1 MEGREDA
8 ECDCQVAFAEAQR
21 WVEAVTGKNFGTK
34 DFRAALE
41 NGVLLCDLI
50 NKIKPGIVKK
60 INRLSTPIAGLDN
73 INVFLKACENIGL
86 KEAQLFHPGDLQDLS
101 NRVTVKPE
109 ETNRRVKNV
118 LITLYWLG
126 RKAQSNPHYNG
137 PYLSLKAFEKLLGQA
152 LTKALEESS
161 HLNRSGRDSGYG
173 DIWYVDRGEPFSS
186 SASHKRDDSFDS
198 LDSLGSR
205 SSTSFSSDITLK
217 GGSEGCDSDT
227 DSELPFKMHDSHKDD
242 RSYRRIPVIEPKPTT
257 DFNRFLPNK
266 NKQTAYVPAPL
277 RKKRTEK
284 NEDNRRSWASPVF
297 TESDGTFSS
306 GRETNP
312 IASCQNSRAECG
324 LTNPAS
330 LQMVYEHDSGSDSE
344 DERRL
349 PDVVL
354 DDLAKRRF
362 LVKKSPVSSAA
373 PGHRFVLRN
382 DSPKSCSQ
390 ESYPAG
396 PLAAVLE
403 PLSNQRRQR
412 QLDTKEENKP
422 RVNNPSELSGYFD
435 EDEEEVGIPNIEKDD
450 FYFRKLS
457 SSASHTVVAFDKFLP
472 KFWTPEEELLWKKIK
487 KSSFKPWYKEIQG
500 FSRKK
505 SDSEDEEFAY
515 KQSCTIVANQPRP
528 IFDWNNSCRRDQS
541 YKPTAEYVRSSLS
554 QIAEGKIME
563 SSDQP
568 SQFSLLQA
576 LQKYSDYMSSETETK
591 IDPTSGPRLI
601 KCRKNVSFIPG
612 CKQGDEENGY
622 LYPDLEND
630 DLFVRKT
637 GAFHVNQVVLQ
648 DPRFLKKFSD
658 QEPPLEGEIILQPRE
673 GQPVIPDLEK
683 DDMIFRKVLF
693 QKKEVP
699 LSGAPD
705 KYHPALFP
713 DPWSLPEEIRSKFLC
728 LLEKNTTLEERK
740 SNGRVLSPSSHH
752 KKDDMLTRKIESWKV
767 GGNIQPVNFIP
778 GPCSE
783 EDWKKWEAIREASK
797 VRHKKRQ
804 MVERL
809 FQKLSDEQGS
819 KSLNDVSAE
828 ELQSLRKIRYEELQK
843 IKEQLQEQDLKWQE
857 DLAKWKN
864 RRKSYTSELQKK
876 KEEREEI
883 ERRASEVSGRS
894 TKSLK
899 EMQQEREGRDEDSC
913 GQRKQEHSW
922 RYSLND
928 DVFSEE
934 KAPSTWSA
942 AKDYLLEEDTSY
954 STKDSKSE
962 HASQLPKENLLESSA
977 AQEAPALP
985 KSLAEEQSS
994 ALLSTRY
1001 SVNAQTGSAQVS
1013 ASLPRTYQKTDTS
1026 RLTSVVT
1033 PRPFG
1038 VHSRGISSLPRSFT
1052 MDDTLKYNG
1061 EVEKAKRTQT
1071 LFTSVSFSQPDSAY
1085 PLSTSAFRSRGEEEE
1100 EEKEGVQS
1108 TPAPILALP
1117 VKSQDQDAGSSI
1129 LKPEYGIPSDSLSL
1143 ASSAEIT
1150 SPTEPEDSKSMEQYS
1165 EMRISINQRP
1175 GHSRSFGFTT
1185 NWSSSGAF
1193 VQTVEEGSPAALCQ
1207 LHVDDEIIAV
1217 NGTKVSHMDYSQ
1229 WEEAISRGLETGNLV
1244 MDVRRYGK
1252 NDWGKDQPSLPHVRH
1267 KILNLT
1273 SMATNIIGTSENK
1286 WIDATSGEHVSNVST
1301 ISTKRDFSS
1310 SLRSS
1315 DTETKLINGTQ
1326 GDFGSNE
1333 QRASEPISLKNLKRR
1348 SQFFEQGG
1356 PEPAMPDL
1364 PVPSISA
1371 PSRRVWDQEE
1381 ERKRQEKW
1389 QKEQD
1394 RLLQEKYQ
1402 REQEKLREEWLRA
1415 KQEAE
1420 KESSKYL
1427 DEEQTVLTLNTT
1439 SVTSRAPSV
1448 SSWRASPEANIPE
1461 EPEGDGGREL
1471 AVSLLREEEGRRRL
1485 QEERRIQEEA
1495 TLRFEQERE
1504 LQELELERQRKERE
1518 QQYAEEQRRRA
1529 EMEEQKRQAER
1540 QREVSVEMPQYQRH
1554 YERYEVSKTIEDR
1567 AGHPLIDRHYER
1579 YEVSK
1584 TIEEQPDQ
1592 SFADRNKSKSTS
1604 ELNEFNTIR
1613 NGTQSRFSE
1622 RSWNMG
1628 ESQKKSQKEQNLS
1641 AAELERQ
1648 QILQEMRKKTSL
1660 HTDSSWIRQRS
1671 SSVHKEPISL
1681 YSNSMRRGESLDNL
1695 DSSRTSSWRHHS
1707 WLNQSAS
1714 SSSLSSSQDFSRP
1727 VSTSNRA
1734 YMCTP
1739 SSSKA
1744 PPVATSARA
1753 PSVSQTA
1760 PRAQSPLSA
1769 SQPGSQTRSRS
1780 VSGKKICSYCNNV
1793 LGKGAAMIIESLGL
1807 CYHLHCFKCV
1817 ACGCDLGGSRSG
1829 AEVRIRNNKLFCN
1842 DCYIRFKT
1850 GQPTSM

>member
-1 MEGREDA
+1 MDGREDA
-8 ECDCQVAFAEAQR
+8 ECDFQAAFAEARR
-21 WVEAVTGKNFGTK
+21 WVEAVTRQSFETE

-60 INRLSTPIAGLDN
+60 INRLPTPIAGLDN

-126 RKAQSNPHYNG
+126 RKAQSDPDYNG
-137 PYLSLKAFEKLLGQA
+137 PYLNLKAFEKLLGQA
-152 LTKALEESS
+152 LSKALEESS
-161 HLNRSGRDSGYG
+161 QPSRSGRDSGYG
-173 DIWYVDRGEPFSS
+173 DIWYVDRAEPFSS
-186 SASHKRDDSFDS
+186 SVTHKRDDSFDS

-205 SSTSFSSDITLK
+205 SCTSFSSDITLK

-227 DSELPFKMHDSHKDD
+227 DSELPAKMHDSHKDD
-242 RSYRRIPVIEPKPTT
+242 RSYRRISMIEPKPTT

-277 RKKRTEK
+277 RKRRTEK
-284 NEDNRRSWASPVF
+284 NEDNRRSWASPVSA
-297 TESDGTFSS
+297 ESDGAFSSPVSVNLS

-312 IASCQNSRAECG
+312 VASCQNSRAECG

-330 LQMVYEHDSGSDSE
+330 LEIIYEYDSSSDSE

-349 PDVVL
+349 PDIVL
-354 DDLAKRRF
+354 DDLANRRF
-362 LVKKSPVSSAA
+362 LVKKSPVSSGA
-373 PGHRFVLRN
+373 PGHHFMLRN
-382 DSPKSCSQ
+382 DSSKSCSR

-396 PLAAVLE
+396 PLAAMLE

-422 RVNNPSELSGYFD
+422 RVNNPSQLSGYCD
-435 EDEEEVGIPNIEKDD
+435 EDEEEAGIPNIEKDD
-450 FYFRKLS
+450 LYFRKLS
-457 SSASHTVVAFDKFLP
+457 SSAPNTVVAFDKFLP
-472 KFWTPEEELLWKKIK
+472 KFWTPEEEFLWKKIK

-500 FSRKK
+500 FSRKR
-505 SDSEDEEFAY
+505 SDSDDEEFAY

-528 IFDWNNSCRRDQS
+528 SFDWNSSCRRDQN
-541 YKPTAEYVRSSLS
+541 YKPTAEYVGSSLS
-554 QIAEGKIME
+554 QIAEGKILE

-576 LQKYSDYMSSETETK
+576 LQKYTDYVSSEMETR
-591 IDPTSGPRLI
+591 IDPASGPRLI

-612 CKQGDEENGY
+612 GKQEDEENGY

-648 DPRFLKKFSD
+648 DPRYLKKFSQ

-673 GQPVIPDLEK
+673 GQTVIPDLEK
-683 DDMIFRKVLF
+683 DDMIFRKVLS

-728 LLEKNTTLEERK
+728 LLEKNAIPEERK
-740 SNGRVLSPSSHH
+740 SNGRVLSPSLHH

-767 GGNIQPVNFIP
+767 GSNVQPVNFIP

-828 ELQSLRKIRYEELQK
+828 ELQTLRKIRYEELQK

-857 DLAKWKN
+857 DLAKWKS

-899 EMQQEREGRDEDSC
+899 EMQQEREERDQDSYE
-913 GQRKQEHSW
+913 QQKQHNW
-922 RYSLND
+922 AYSLND

-934 KAPSTWSA
+934 KAPSTAAKDWSA
-942 AKDYLLEEDTSY
+942 AKDYRLEEDRSY
-954 STKDSKSE
+954 STKDSKSMY
-962 HASQLPKENLLESSA
+962 ASQPPRENLPESSA
-977 AQEAPALP
+977 AQEAPAPPEGL
-985 KSLAEEQSS
+985 EREQSP

-1052 MDDTLKYNG
+1052 MDDAQKYNG

-1071 LFTSVSFSQPDSAY
+1071 LFTSISFSQPDSAH
-1085 PLSTSAFRSRGEEEE
+1085 PLSTGAFRSRE
-1100 EEKEGVQS
+1100 
-1108 TPAPILALP
+1108 TA
-1117 VKSQDQDAGSSI
+1117 
-1129 LKPEYGIPSDSLSL
+1129 SL
-1143 ASSAEIT
+1143 
-1150 SPTEPEDSKSMEQYS
+1150 TEPKDSKSMEQYS

-1185 NWSSSGAF
+1185 NWSSSGAI

-1229 WEEAISRGLETGNLV
+1229 WEEAISRALEIGNLV

-1252 NDWGKDQPSLPHVRH
+1252 NDWGKDLPSLPHVRH

-1286 WIDATSGEHVSNVST
+1286 WIDATSGEKISNAST
-1301 ISTKRDFSS
+1301 TSTKRDFSS
-1310 SLRSS
+1310 SLQSS
-1315 DTETKLINGTQ
+1315 DTETKLINGVQ
-1326 GDFGSNE
+1326 GDAGSNE
-1333 QRASEPISLKNLKRR
+1333 QRGSSGYSYSSWVYLC
-1348 SQFFEQGG
+1348 GG

-1415 KQEAE
+1415 QQEAE
-1420 KESSKYL
+1420 KESSKYF

-1439 SVTSRAPSV
+1439 SITSQAPPV
-1448 SSWRASPEANIPE
+1448 SSWRASPEANAPE
-1461 EPEGDGGREL
+1461 EPEQDGENEL
-1471 AVSLLREEEGRRRL
+1471 AVSLLHEEEGRRRL
-1485 QEERRIQEEA
+1485 QEEQRIQEEA
-1495 TLRFEQERE
+1495 ARHFEQEQE

-1518 QQYAEEQRRRA
+1518 QQHAEEQR
-1529 EMEEQKRQAER
+1529 QQAEK
-1540 QREVSVEMPQYQRH
+1540 QREVSVEVPQYQRH

-1567 AGHPLIDRHYER
+1567 AGHPVIDRHYER

-1584 TIEEQPDQ
+1584 TIEEQPGQ
-1592 SFADRNKSKSTS
+1592 AFADRNKSKSTT

-1613 NGTQSRFSE
+1613 NGTQSKYSE

-1671 SSVHKEPISL
+1671 ASIHKEPVSL
-1681 YSNSMRRGESLDNL
+1681 YSSSMRRGESLDNL
-1695 DSSRTSSWRHHS
+1695 DSSGMRSWRHHS
-1707 WLNQSAS
+1707 WLHQSAS
-1714 SSSLSSSQDFSRP
+1714 SSSLSSSQDISRP

-1744 PPVATSARA
+1744 PPVATSVRA
-1753 PSVSQTA
+1753 PSTSQTA

-1769 SQPGSQTRSRS
+1769 SQSGSQTRSSVLPVDATLVDPALELKSGSETTNSSATTAISDLKVQVQEELIYLQILIKRCSIIFFLLMVCRILIYWSMMLRLCVVVFRS
-1780 VSGKKICSYCNNV
+1780 FFLLS
-1793 LGKGAAMIIESLGL
+1793 
-1807 CYHLHCFKCV
+1807 
-1817 ACGCDLGGSRSG
+1817 
-1829 AEVRIRNNKLFCN
+1829 
-1842 DCYIRFKT
+1842 
-1850 GQPTSM
+1850 

>member
-1 MEGREDA
+1 MTAAAPRAPTPPQDRLLGAAAPPIAHSLPAMEAREDA
-8 ECDCQVAFAEAQR
+8 ECDCQAAFAEAQR
-21 WVEAVTGKNFGTK
+21 WVETVTGKSFGTK

-50 NKIKPGIVKK
+50 NKIKPGIIKK

-137 PYLSLKAFEKLLGQA
+137 PYLNLKAFEKLLGQA

-186 SASHKRDDSFDS
+186 STSHKRDDSFDS

-242 RSYRRIPVIEPKPTT
+242 RSYRRISVIEPKPTA

-266 NKQTAYVPAPL
+266 NKQATYVPAPL

-284 NEDNRRSWASPVF
+284 NEDNRRSWASPAF
-297 TESDGTFSS
+297 AESDGTFS
-306 GRETNP
+306 
-312 IASCQNSRAECG
+312 
-324 LTNPAS
+324 
-330 LQMVYEHDSGSDSE
+330 
-344 DERRL
+344 
-349 PDVVL
+349 
-354 DDLAKRRF
+354 
-362 LVKKSPVSSAA
+362 
-373 PGHRFVLRN
+373 
-382 DSPKSCSQ
+382 
-390 ESYPAG
+390 
-396 PLAAVLE
+396 
-403 PLSNQRRQR
+403 
-412 QLDTKEENKP
+412 
-422 RVNNPSELSGYFD
+422 
-435 EDEEEVGIPNIEKDD
+435 
-450 FYFRKLS
+450 
-457 SSASHTVVAFDKFLP
+457 
-472 KFWTPEEELLWKKIK
+472 
-487 KSSFKPWYKEIQG
+487 
-500 FSRKK
+500 
-505 SDSEDEEFAY
+505 
-515 KQSCTIVANQPRP
+515 
-528 IFDWNNSCRRDQS
+528 
-541 YKPTAEYVRSSLS
+541 
-554 QIAEGKIME
+554 
-563 SSDQP
+563 

-576 LQKYSDYMSSETETK
+576 LQKYSDYLSSETKTK

-601 KCRKNVSFIPG
+601 KCKKNISFVPG
-612 CKQGDEENGY
+612 CQQGDTENGY

-648 DPRFLKKFSD
+648 DPRYLRKFSD
-658 QEPPLEGEIILQPRE
+658 REPLLEGEIILQPRE

-683 DDMIFRKVLF
+683 DDMIFRKIVS

-713 DPWSLPEEIRSKFLC
+713 DPWSLPEEVRSKFLC
-728 LLEKNTTLEERK
+728 LLEKNAPPEERK
-740 SNGRVLSPSSHH
+740 NNGRVLSPSSRH
-752 KKDDMLTRKIESWKV
+752 KKDDMLTRKIDSWKV
-767 GGNIQPVNFIP
+767 GSNVQPVNFIP

-804 MVERL
+804 LVERL
-809 FQKLSDEQGS
+809 LQKLSDEQGS
-819 KSLNDVSAE
+819 KSLNDVSVE
-828 ELQSLRKIRYEELQK
+828 EMQSLRKIRYEELQK
-843 IKEQLQEQDLKWQE
+843 IKEQLHEQDMKWQE

-864 RRKSYTSELQKK
+864 RRKSFTSELQKK

-883 ERRASEVSGRS
+883 ERRASEVSGRR

-899 EMQQEREGRDEDSC
+899 EMHQEREDKDEDFY
-913 GQRKQEHSW
+913 GQRKYEHRW
-922 RYSLND
+922 TYSLND

-934 KAPSTWSA
+934 KAPSTRSA
-942 AKDYLLEEDTSY
+942 ARDYLLEEDSSY
-954 STKDSKSE
+954 KTKDGES
-962 HASQLPKENLLESSA
+962 AYAAQPRKENLTESSA
-977 AQEAPALP
+977 AREAPAPP
-985 KSLAEEQSS
+985 KALAEEQSS

-1013 ASLPRTYQKTDTS
+1013 ASLPRSYQKADTS

-1038 VHSRGISSLPRSFT
+1038 VQSRGISSLPRSFT
-1052 MDDTLKYNG
+1052 MDDTQKYNG

-1071 LFTSVSFSQPDSAY
+1071 LFTNSSFSQPDSAQ

-1100 EEKEGVQS
+1100 EEKESVQS
-1108 TPAPILALP
+1108 IPPPSLALP

-1129 LKPEYGIPSDSLSL
+1129 LKPEYCSPSDSLSL
-1143 ASSAEIT
+1143 ASSAENVT
-1150 SPTEPEDSKSMEQYS
+1150 RPEPEDSKSLEQYS
-1165 EMRISINQRP
+1165 ELRISINQRP

-1207 LHVDDEIIAV
+1207 LHVDDEIIAI
-1217 NGTKVSHMDYSQ
+1217 NGTKVSRMDYSQ
-1229 WEEAISRGLETGNLV
+1229 WEEAISRALETGNLV

-1252 NDWGKDQPSLPHVRH
+1252 NDWGKDLPSLPHVRH

-1286 WIDATSGEHVSNVST
+1286 WIDATSGEYISNVST
-1301 ISTKRDFSS
+1301 TSTKRDFSS
-1310 SLRSS
+1310 NLQSS
-1315 DTETKLINGTQ
+1315 DTETKLINGMQ
-1326 GDFGSNE
+1326 GNLGSSE

-1348 SQFFEQGG
+1348 SQFFEQGSSGYSYSSWVYLCGG

-1394 RLLQEKYQ
+1394 RLLQEKYK

-1420 KESSKYL
+1420 KESSKYF

-1439 SVTSRAPSV
+1439 SVTARAPSV
-1448 SSWRASPEANIPE
+1448 SSWRASPEARTPE
-1461 EPEGDGGREL
+1461 EPEGDGGSNL
-1471 AVSLLREEEGRRRL
+1471 ADRLLGEEEERRRL

-1495 TLRFEQERE
+1495 ALRFEQERE

-1518 QQYAEEQRRRA
+1518 QQRTEEQRRRA
-1529 EMEEQKRQAER
+1529 EMEEQRRRAEMEEQRRQAEMEEQRRRVEMEEQRRQAER

-1567 AGHPLIDRHYER
+1567 AGQPLIDRHYER

-1584 TIEEQPDQ
+1584 TIEEPGQ
-1592 SFADRNKSKSTS
+1592 SFTDRNKSKSTS

-1613 NGTQSRFSE
+1613 NGTQSKYSE
-1622 RSWNMG
+1622 RPWNTSD
-1628 ESQKKSQKEQNLS
+1628 SQKKPQKEQNLS

-1671 SSVHKEPISL
+1671 SSIHKEPVSL

-1707 WLNQSAS
+1707 RLSQSTS
-1714 SSSLSSSQDFSRP
+1714 SSSLSSSQDSSRP

-1744 PPVATSARA
+1744 SPVATSPRA
-1753 PSVSQTA
+1753 PSVPQAA

-1817 ACGCDLGGSRSG
+1817 ACECDLGGSRSG

>member
-1 MEGREDA
+1 MDGREDA
-8 ECDCQVAFAEAQR
+8 EYDFQAAFAEARR
-21 WVEAVTGKNFGTK
+21 WLEVVTRQSFETE

-60 INRLSTPIAGLDN
+60 INRLPTPIAGLDN

-126 RKAQSNPHYNG
+126 RKAQSDPDYNG
-137 PYLSLKAFEKLLGQA
+137 PYLNLKAFEKLLGQA
-152 LTKALEESS
+152 LSKALEESS
-161 HLNRSGRDSGYG
+161 QPSRSGRDSGYG

-186 SASHKRDDSFDS
+186 SVTHKRDDSFDS
-198 LDSLGSR
+198 LDSFGSR
-205 SSTSFSSDITLK
+205 SCTSFSSDITLK

-227 DSELPFKMHDSHKDD
+227 DSELPSKMHDSHKDD
-242 RSYRRIPVIEPKPTT
+242 RSYRRISVIEPKPTT

-277 RKKRTEK
+277 RKRRTEK

-297 TESDGTFSS
+297 TESDGAFS
-306 GRETNP
+306 
-312 IASCQNSRAECG
+312 
-324 LTNPAS
+324 
-330 LQMVYEHDSGSDSE
+330 
-344 DERRL
+344 
-349 PDVVL
+349 
-354 DDLAKRRF
+354 
-362 LVKKSPVSSAA
+362 
-373 PGHRFVLRN
+373 
-382 DSPKSCSQ
+382 
-390 ESYPAG
+390 
-396 PLAAVLE
+396 
-403 PLSNQRRQR
+403 SNQRRQR

-422 RVNNPSELSGYFD
+422 RVNNPSQLSGYCD

-450 FYFRKLS
+450 LYFRKLS
-457 SSASHTVVAFDKFLP
+457 SSAPNTVVAFDKFLP

-500 FSRKK
+500 FS
-505 SDSEDEEFAY
+505 
-515 KQSCTIVANQPRP
+515 
-528 IFDWNNSCRRDQS
+528 
-541 YKPTAEYVRSSLS
+541 
-554 QIAEGKIME
+554 
-563 SSDQP
+563 
-568 SQFSLLQA
+568 QFSLLQA
-576 LQKYSDYMSSETETK
+576 LQKYTDYVSSEMETR
-591 IDPTSGPRLI
+591 IDPASGPRLI

-612 CKQGDEENGY
+612 GKQGDEENGY

-648 DPRFLKKFSD
+648 DPQYLKKFSE

-673 GQPVIPDLEK
+673 GQTVIPDLEK
-683 DDMIFRKVLF
+683 DDMIFRKVLS

-728 LLEKNTTLEERK
+728 LLEKNAIPEERK
-740 SNGRVLSPSSHH
+740 SNGRVLSPSLHH

-767 GGNIQPVNFIP
+767 GSNIQPVNFIP

-828 ELQSLRKIRYEELQK
+828 ELQTLRKIRYEELQK

-857 DLAKWKN
+857 DLAKWKS

-899 EMQQEREGRDEDSC
+899 EMQQERGERDQDSYE
-913 GQRKQEHSW
+913 QQKQEHSW
-922 RYSLND
+922 AYSLND

-934 KAPSTWSA
+934 KAPSTAAKDWSA
-942 AKDYLLEEDTSY
+942 AKDYHLEEDTSY
-954 STKDSKSE
+954 STKDSKSMYTT
-962 HASQLPKENLLESSA
+962 QPPKDNLPESSA
-977 AQEAPALP
+977 AQEAPAPPEGL
-985 KSLAEEQSS
+985 EREQSP

-1052 MDDTLKYNG
+1052 MDDAQKYNG

-1071 LFTSVSFSQPDSAY
+1071 LFTSISFSQPDSAH
-1085 PLSTSAFRSRGEEEE
+1085 PLSTGAVRSRGEEEE
-1100 EEKEGVQS
+1100 EEKGVQS
-1108 TPAPILALP
+1108 TPPPSLALP
-1117 VKSQDQDAGSSI
+1117 LKSQDQEAGSSI
-1129 LKPEYGIPSDSLSL
+1129 PRPVYGIPPDSLSL
-1143 ASSAEIT
+1143 ASSAEIANL
-1150 SPTEPEDSKSMEQYS
+1150 TEPEDSKSMVSYS

-1185 NWSSSGAF
+1185 NWSSSGVI

-1229 WEEAISRGLETGNLV
+1229 WEEAISRALETGNLV

-1252 NDWGKDQPSLPHVRH
+1252 N
-1267 KILNLT
+1267 
-1273 SMATNIIGTSENK
+1273 GTSENK
-1286 WIDATSGEHVSNVST
+1286 WIDATSGEKVSNAST

-1310 SLRSS
+1310 SLQSS
-1315 DTETKLINGTQ
+1315 DTETKLINGMQ
-1326 GDFGSNE
+1326 GDPGSNE

-1420 KESSKYL
+1420 KESSKYF

-1439 SVTSRAPSV
+1439 SVTSQAPPV
-1448 SSWRASPEANIPE
+1448 SSWRASPEANAPE
-1461 EPEGDGGREL
+1461 EPERDGENEMAG
-1471 AVSLLREEEGRRRL
+1471 SLLHEEGGRRRL
-1485 QEERRIQEEA
+1485 QEEWRIQEEA
-1495 TLRFEQERE
+1495 TRHFEQERE

-1518 QQYAEEQRRRA
+1518 QQHAEEQ
-1529 EMEEQKRQAER
+1529 QRQAEVEEQR
-1540 QREVSVEMPQYQRH
+1540 QQAEKQREVSVEVPQYQRH
-1554 YERYEVSKTIEDR
+1554 YERYEISKTIEDR
-1567 AGHPLIDRHYER
+1567 AGHPVIDRHYER

-1584 TIEEQPDQ
+1584 TIEEQPGQ
-1592 SFADRNKSKSTS
+1592 AFADRNKSKSTT

-1613 NGTQSRFSE
+1613 NGNKYSE

-1671 SSVHKEPISL
+1671 ASIHKEPVSL
-1681 YSNSMRRGESLDNL
+1681 YSSSMRRGESLDNL
-1695 DSSRTSSWRHHS
+1695 DSSGMRSWRHHS

-1744 PPVATSARA
+1744 PPVATSVRA
-1753 PSVSQTA
+1753 PSTSQTA

-1769 SQPGSQTRSRS
+1769 SQSGSQTRSRS
-1780 VSGKKICSYCNNV
+1780 VSGKKICSYCNNI

>member
-1 MEGREDA
+1 T
-8 ECDCQVAFAEAQR
+8 
-21 WVEAVTGKNFGTK
+21 VTGKSFGTK

-137 PYLSLKAFEKLLGQA
+137 PYLNLKAFEKLLGQA

-242 RSYRRIPVIEPKPTT
+242 RSYRRISVIEPKPTA

-284 NEDNRRSWASPVF
+284 NEDNRRSWASPAF
-297 TESDGTFSS
+297 TESDGTFS
-306 GRETNP
+306 
-312 IASCQNSRAECG
+312 
-324 LTNPAS
+324 
-330 LQMVYEHDSGSDSE
+330 
-344 DERRL
+344 
-349 PDVVL
+349 
-354 DDLAKRRF
+354 
-362 LVKKSPVSSAA
+362 
-373 PGHRFVLRN
+373 
-382 DSPKSCSQ
+382 
-390 ESYPAG
+390 
-396 PLAAVLE
+396 
-403 PLSNQRRQR
+403 SNQRRQR

-422 RVNNPSELSGYFD
+422 RVNIPSELSGYFD
-435 EDEEEVGIPNIEKDD
+435 EDEEEEIGIPNIEKDD
-450 FYFRKLS
+450 LYFRKLS
-457 SSASHTVVAFDKFLP
+457 SSAANTVVAFDKFLP
-472 KFWTPEEELLWKKIK
+472 KFWTPEEELLWKKIR

-500 FSRKK
+500 FS
-505 SDSEDEEFAY
+505 
-515 KQSCTIVANQPRP
+515 
-528 IFDWNNSCRRDQS
+528 
-541 YKPTAEYVRSSLS
+541 
-554 QIAEGKIME
+554 
-563 SSDQP
+563 
-568 SQFSLLQA
+568 QFSLLQA
-576 LQKYSDYMSSETETK
+576 LQKYSDYLSSETKTK

-601 KCRKNVSFIPG
+601 KCRKNISFVPG
-612 CKQGDEENGY
+612 SKQEDAENGY

-648 DPRFLKKFSD
+648 DPRYFKKFSE

-683 DDMIFRKVLF
+683 DDMIFRKILS

-728 LLEKNTTLEERK
+728 LLEKNVTPEERK
-740 SNGRVLSPSSHH
+740 SNGRVLSPSSRH

-767 GGNIQPVNFIP
+767 GSNVQPVNFIP

-804 MVERL
+804 MVERSAEYS
-809 FQKLSDEQGS
+809 FFLSRS

-828 ELQSLRKIRYEELQK
+828 ELQSLRKIRYEELQR

-864 RRKSYTSELQKK
+864 RRKSFTSELQKK

-883 ERRASEVSGRS
+883 ERRASEVSERS

-899 EMQQEREGRDEDSC
+899 EMQQESQNFNVYLRTVNFFLLCPLSSIVPVGIYRTRFSPKSNKCKQSC
-913 GQRKQEHSW
+913 TVPFLLVTVFWKHERRW
-922 RYSLND
+922 TYSVND

-934 KAPSTWSA
+934 KAPSTQSA
-942 AKDYLLEEDTSY
+942 GKDYLLEEDTSY
-954 STKDSKSE
+954 NTEDSKSVY
-962 HASQLPKENLLESSA
+962 ATQPRKENPPESSA
-977 AQEAPALP
+977 TFEAPAPP
-985 KSLAEEQSS
+985 KSLAEEQSP
-994 ALLSTRY
+994 ALLSARY
-1001 SVNAQTGSAQVS
+1001 PVNAQTGSAQVS
-1013 ASLPRTYQKTDTS
+1013 ASLPRSYQKTDTS

-1052 MDDTLKYNG
+1052 MDDTQKYNG

-1071 LFTSVSFSQPDSAY
+1071 LFTSSSFSQPDSAH
-1085 PLSTSAFRSRGEEEE
+1085 PLSASAFRSRGEEEE
-1100 EEKEGVQS
+1100 EKGIQS
-1108 TPAPILALP
+1108 TPPPSLALP

-1129 LKPEYGIPSDSLSL
+1129 LKPEYCSPPDSLSL
-1143 ASSAEIT
+1143 ASSAENV
-1150 SPTEPEDSKSMEQYS
+1150 SLPEPEDSKSLEQYS

-1207 LHVDDEIIAV
+1207 LHVDDEIIAI
-1217 NGTKVSHMDYSQ
+1217 NGTKVSRMDYSQ
-1229 WEEAISRGLETGNLV
+1229 WDEAIDRALETGNLV

-1252 NDWGKDQPSLPHVRH
+1252 NG
-1267 KILNLT
+1267 
-1273 SMATNIIGTSENK
+1273 ASENK
-1286 WIDATSGEHVSNVST
+1286 WIDATSGERVSNVST
-1301 ISTKRDFSS
+1301 VSTKRDFSS
-1310 SLRSS
+1310 SLQSS
-1315 DTETKLINGTQ
+1315 DTETKLINGMQ
-1326 GDFGSNE
+1326 GDLGSNE

-1394 RLLQEKYQ
+1394 RLLQEKYK

-1420 KESSKYL
+1420 KESSKYF
-1427 DEEQTVLTLNTT
+1427 DEEQTVLTLNVT
-1439 SVTSRAPSV
+1439 SVPPRAPSV
-1448 SSWRASPEANIPE
+1448 SSWRASPEAITPE
-1461 EPEGDGGREL
+1461 EPDGDGGSEL
-1471 AVSLLREEEGRRRL
+1471 ATRLLDEEEERRRL

-1495 TLRFEQERE
+1495 ALRFEQERE
-1504 LQELELERQRKERE
+1504 LQEWELERQRKERE
-1518 QQYAEEQRRRA
+1518 QQYAEEQRQRA
-1529 EMEEQKRQAER
+1529 EMEEQRRQAEK
-1540 QREVSVEMPQYQRH
+1540 QRDVSVETPQYQRH

-1567 AGHPLIDRHYER
+1567 AGHPLIDR
-1579 YEVSK
+1579 
-1584 TIEEQPDQ
+1584 
-1592 SFADRNKSKSTS
+1592 NKSKSTS
-1604 ELNEFNTIR
+1604 ELNEFNTVR
-1613 NGTQSRFSE
+1613 NGTQSKHSE
-1622 RSWNMG
+1622 RSWNAG
-1628 ESQKKSQKEQNLS
+1628 DSQKKSQKEHNLS

-1671 SSVHKEPISL
+1671 SSIHKEPVSL

-1695 DSSRTSSWRHHS
+1695 DSTRTSSWRHHS

-1714 SSSLSSSQDFSRP
+1714 SSSLSSSQDVSRP

-1744 PPVATSARA
+1744 PPAPTSARA
-1753 PSVSQTA
+1753 PSVSQAA

-1842 DCYIRFKT
+1842 DCYIRFK
-1850 GQPTSM
+1850 S

>member
-1 MEGREDA
+1 MEGREDV
-8 ECDCQVAFAEAQR
+8 ECDCRAAFAEARR
-21 WVEAVTGKNFGTK
+21 WVETVTGKSFGTK

-137 PYLSLKAFEKLLGQA
+137 PYLNLKAFEKLLGQA

-173 DIWYVDRGEPFSS
+173 DIWYVDRGEPFPS

-242 RSYRRIPVIEPKPTT
+242 RSYRRISVIEPKPTT

-297 TESDGTFSS
+297 TDSDGTFS
-306 GRETNP
+306 R
-312 IASCQNSRAECG
+312 
-324 LTNPAS
+324 
-330 LQMVYEHDSGSDSE
+330 
-344 DERRL
+344 
-349 PDVVL
+349 
-354 DDLAKRRF
+354 
-362 LVKKSPVSSAA
+362 
-373 PGHRFVLRN
+373 
-382 DSPKSCSQ
+382 
-390 ESYPAG
+390 
-396 PLAAVLE
+396 
-403 PLSNQRRQR
+403 
-412 QLDTKEENKP
+412 
-422 RVNNPSELSGYFD
+422 
-435 EDEEEVGIPNIEKDD
+435 
-450 FYFRKLS
+450 
-457 SSASHTVVAFDKFLP
+457 
-472 KFWTPEEELLWKKIK
+472 
-487 KSSFKPWYKEIQG
+487 
-500 FSRKK
+500 
-505 SDSEDEEFAY
+505 
-515 KQSCTIVANQPRP
+515 
-528 IFDWNNSCRRDQS
+528 
-541 YKPTAEYVRSSLS
+541 
-554 QIAEGKIME
+554 
-563 SSDQP
+563 
-568 SQFSLLQA
+568 
-576 LQKYSDYMSSETETK
+576 
-591 IDPTSGPRLI
+591 
-601 KCRKNVSFIPG
+601 
-612 CKQGDEENGY
+612 
-622 LYPDLEND
+622 
-630 DLFVRKT
+630 
-637 GAFHVNQVVLQ
+637 
-648 DPRFLKKFSD
+648 
-658 QEPPLEGEIILQPRE
+658 
-673 GQPVIPDLEK
+673 
-683 DDMIFRKVLF
+683 
-693 QKKEVP
+693 
-699 LSGAPD
+699 
-705 KYHPALFP
+705 
-713 DPWSLPEEIRSKFLC
+713 
-728 LLEKNTTLEERK
+728 
-740 SNGRVLSPSSHH
+740 
-752 KKDDMLTRKIESWKV
+752 
-767 GGNIQPVNFIP
+767 
-778 GPCSE
+778 
-783 EDWKKWEAIREASK
+783 
-797 VRHKKRQ
+797 
-804 MVERL
+804 
-809 FQKLSDEQGS
+809 S

-864 RRKSYTSELQKK
+864 RRKSFTSELQKK

-883 ERRASEVSGRS
+883 ERRASEVSERS

-899 EMQQEREGRDEDSC
+899 EMQQEREDRDQDSYR
-913 GQRKQEHSW
+913 QRKYEHRW
-922 RYSLND
+922 TYSLND
-928 DVFSEE
+928 DVFTEE
-934 KAPSTWSA
+934 KAPSTLSA
-942 AKDYLLEEDTSY
+942 AKDYLLEEDTTY
-954 STKDSKSE
+954 ITKDSKS
-962 HASQLPKENLLESSA
+962 ANAAQQRKENLRENLA
-977 AQEAPALP
+977 AHEAPSPP

-994 ALLSTRY
+994 ALLFTRY
-1001 SVNAQTGSAQVS
+1001 TANAQTGSAQVS
-1013 ASLPRTYQKTDTS
+1013 ASLPRSYQKTDTT

-1052 MDDTLKYNG
+1052 MDDTQKYNG
-1061 EVEKAKRTQT
+1061 EVEKPKRTQT
-1071 LFTSVSFSQPDSAY
+1071 LFTSSSFSQPDSAH
-1085 PLSTSAFRSRGEEEE
+1085 PLSAGAFKSRGEEEEE

-1108 TPAPILALP
+1108 TPPPSSALP
-1117 VKSQDQDAGSSI
+1117 VKSQDEDAGSSI
-1129 LKPEYGIPSDSLSL
+1129 LKPEYCSPPDSLSL
-1143 ASSAEIT
+1143 ASSAENV
-1150 SPTEPEDSKSMEQYS
+1150 SLPEPGDSKSQEQYS

-1185 NWSSSGAF
+1185 NWSSSGVF
-1193 VQTVEEGSPAALCQ
+1193 VKTVEEVSPASVCQ
-1207 LHVDDEIIAV
+1207 LHVDDEIIAI
-1217 NGTKVSHMDYSQ
+1217 NGTKVSCMDYRQ
-1229 WEEAISRGLETGNLV
+1229 WEEAINKALETGNLL

-1252 NDWGKDQPSLPHVRH
+1252 NDWGKDLPSLPHVRH

-1273 SMATNIIGTSENK
+1273 SMATDIIGASENK
-1286 WIDATSGEHVSNVST
+1286 WIDATSGEHISNVST
-1301 ISTKRDFSS
+1301 VSTKRDLSS
-1310 SLRSS
+1310 SLQSS
-1315 DTETKLINGTQ
+1315 DTETKLINGMQ
-1326 GDFGSNE
+1326 GDLGSNE
-1333 QRASEPISLKNLKRR
+1333 QRASEPISLKNLIRR

-1394 RLLQEKYQ
+1394 RLLQEKYKQ
-1402 REQEKLREEWLRA
+1402 EQEKLREEWLRA

-1420 KESSKYL
+1420 KESSKYF
-1427 DEEQTVLTLNTT
+1427 DEEQSVLTLNT
-1439 SVTSRAPSV
+1439 SVPARAPSV
-1448 SSWRASPEANIPE
+1448 SSWRASSEANTPE
-1461 EPEGDGGREL
+1461 EPEEDGGSKV
-1471 AVSLLREEEGRRRL
+1471 AACLLGEEEGRRRH

-1495 TLRFEQERE
+1495 ALRFEQERE
-1504 LQELELERQRKERE
+1504 LRELELERQRKERE
-1518 QQYAEEQRRRA
+1518 QQYADEQRRRAEMEEQRRRA
-1529 EMEEQKRQAER
+1529 EMEEQRQQAEMEEQRRQAER
-1540 QREVSVEMPQYQRH
+1540 QKEVSVEVPQYQRH

-1567 AGHPLIDRHYER
+1567 AGHPVIDRHHER

-1584 TIEEQPDQ
+1584 TIEEQPGQ

-1613 NGTQSRFSE
+1613 NGTQSKYSE
-1622 RSWNMG
+1622 KSWNMG
-1628 ESQKKSQKEQNLS
+1628 ESQKKSQKEHNLS

-1671 SSVHKEPISL
+1671 SSIHKEPISL
-1681 YSNSMRRGESLDNL
+1681 YSSSMRRGESLDNL

-1707 WLNQSAS
+1707 WLNQSVS
-1714 SSSLSSSQDFSRP
+1714 SSSLSSTQDFSRP

-1739 SSSKA
+1739 SSKA
-1744 PPVATSARA
+1744 PPVATSQRA
-1753 PSVSQTA
+1753 PSVPQA
-1760 PRAQSPLSA
+1760 GPRAQSPLSA

-1829 AEVRIRNNKLFCN
+1829 AEVRIRNDKLFCN

>member
-1 MEGREDA
+1 MEAREDA
-8 ECDCQVAFAEAQR
+8 ECDCQAAFAEAQR
-21 WVEAVTGKNFGTK
+21 WVETVTGKSFGTK

-50 NKIKPGIVKK
+50 NKIKPGIIKK

-137 PYLSLKAFEKLLGQA
+137 PYLNLKAFEKLLGQA

-186 SASHKRDDSFDS
+186 STSHKRDDSFDS

-242 RSYRRIPVIEPKPTT
+242 RSYRRISVIEPKPTA

-266 NKQTAYVPAPL
+266 NKQATYVPAPL

-284 NEDNRRSWASPVF
+284 NEDNRRSWASPAF
-297 TESDGTFSS
+297 AESDGTFSS

-312 IASCQNSRAECG
+312 VASCQNSRAERG
-324 LTNPAS
+324 LTNPAP
-330 LQMVYEHDSGSDSE
+330 LQMIYEYDSGSDSE

-349 PDVVL
+349 PDLVM
-354 DDLAKRRF
+354 DDLANRRF

-373 PGHRFVLRN
+373 PGHHFVLHN

-396 PLAAVLE
+396 PLAAMLE
-403 PLSNQRRQR
+403 PQSNRRRQR

-422 RVNNPSELSGYFD
+422 RVNVSSELSGYFD
-435 EDEEEVGIPNIEKDD
+435 EDEEEEIGIPNIEKDD
-450 FYFRKLS
+450 LYFRKLS
-457 SSASHTVVAFDKFLP
+457 SSAANTGVAFDKFLP
-472 KFWTPEEELLWKKIK
+472 KFWTPEEELLWKKIR

-500 FSRKK
+500 FS
-505 SDSEDEEFAY
+505 
-515 KQSCTIVANQPRP
+515 
-528 IFDWNNSCRRDQS
+528 
-541 YKPTAEYVRSSLS
+541 
-554 QIAEGKIME
+554 
-563 SSDQP
+563 
-568 SQFSLLQA
+568 QFSLLQA
-576 LQKYSDYMSSETETK
+576 LQKYSDYLSSETKTK

-601 KCRKNVSFIPG
+601 KCKKNISFVPG
-612 CKQGDEENGY
+612 CQQGDTENGY

-648 DPRFLKKFSD
+648 DPRYLRKFSD
-658 QEPPLEGEIILQPRE
+658 REPLLEGEIILQPRE

-683 DDMIFRKVLF
+683 DDMIFRKIVS

-713 DPWSLPEEIRSKFLC
+713 DPWSLPEEVRSKFLC
-728 LLEKNTTLEERK
+728 LLEKNAPPEERK
-740 SNGRVLSPSSHH
+740 NNGRVLSPSSRH
-752 KKDDMLTRKIESWKV
+752 KKDDMLTRKIDSWKV
-767 GGNIQPVNFIP
+767 GSNVQPVNFIP

-804 MVERL
+804 LVERL
-809 FQKLSDEQGS
+809 LQKLSDEQGS
-819 KSLNDVSAE
+819 KSLNDVSVE
-828 ELQSLRKIRYEELQK
+828 EMQSLRKIRYEELQK
-843 IKEQLQEQDLKWQE
+843 IKEQLHEQDMKWQE

-864 RRKSYTSELQKK
+864 RRKSFTSELQKK

-883 ERRASEVSGRS
+883 ERRASEVSGRR

-899 EMQQEREGRDEDSC
+899 EMHQEREDKDEDFY
-913 GQRKQEHSW
+913 GQRKYEHRW
-922 RYSLND
+922 TYSLND

-934 KAPSTWSA
+934 KAPSTRSA
-942 AKDYLLEEDTSY
+942 ARDYLLEEDSSY
-954 STKDSKSE
+954 KTKDGES
-962 HASQLPKENLLESSA
+962 AYAAQPRKENLTESSA
-977 AQEAPALP
+977 AREAPAPP
-985 KSLAEEQSS
+985 KALAEEQSS

-1013 ASLPRTYQKTDTS
+1013 ASLPRSYQKADTS

-1038 VHSRGISSLPRSFT
+1038 VQSRGISSLPRSFT
-1052 MDDTLKYNG
+1052 MDDTQKYNG

-1071 LFTSVSFSQPDSAY
+1071 LFTSSSFSQPDSAQ
-1085 PLSTSAFRSRGEEEE
+1085 PLSTSAFRSREN
-1100 EEKEGVQS
+1100 V
-1108 TPAPILALP
+1108 TRP
-1117 VKSQDQDAGSSI
+1117 
-1129 LKPEYGIPSDSLSL
+1129 
-1143 ASSAEIT
+1143 
-1150 SPTEPEDSKSMEQYS
+1150 EPEDSKSLEQYS
-1165 EMRISINQRP
+1165 ELRISINQRP

-1207 LHVDDEIIAV
+1207 LHVDDEIIAI
-1217 NGTKVSHMDYSQ
+1217 NGTKVSRMDYSQ
-1229 WEEAISRGLETGNLV
+1229 WEEAISRALETGNLV

-1252 NDWGKDQPSLPHVRH
+1252 N
-1267 KILNLT
+1267 
-1273 SMATNIIGTSENK
+1273 GTSENK
-1286 WIDATSGEHVSNVST
+1286 WIDATSGEYISNVST
-1301 ISTKRDFSS
+1301 TSTKRDFSS
-1310 SLRSS
+1310 NLQSS
-1315 DTETKLINGTQ
+1315 DTETKLINGMQ
-1326 GDFGSNE
+1326 GNLGSSE
-1333 QRASEPISLKNLKRR
+1333 QRGSSGYSYSSWVYLC
-1348 SQFFEQGG
+1348 GG

-1394 RLLQEKYQ
+1394 RLLQEKYK

-1420 KESSKYL
+1420 KESSKYF

-1439 SVTSRAPSV
+1439 SVTARAPSV
-1448 SSWRASPEANIPE
+1448 SSWRASPEARTPE
-1461 EPEGDGGREL
+1461 EPEGDGGSNL
-1471 AVSLLREEEGRRRL
+1471 ADRLLGEEEERRRL

-1495 TLRFEQERE
+1495 ALRFEQERE

-1518 QQYAEEQRRRA
+1518 QQRTEEQRRRA
-1529 EMEEQKRQAER
+1529 EMEEQRRQAEMEEQRRQAER

-1567 AGHPLIDRHYER
+1567 AGQPLIDRHYER

-1584 TIEEQPDQ
+1584 TIEEPGQ
-1592 SFADRNKSKSTS
+1592 SFTDRNKSKSTS

-1613 NGTQSRFSE
+1613 NGTQSKYSE
-1622 RSWNMG
+1622 RPWNTSD
-1628 ESQKKSQKEQNLS
+1628 SQKKPQKEQNLS

-1671 SSVHKEPISL
+1671 SSIHKEPVSL

-1707 WLNQSAS
+1707 RLSQSTS
-1714 SSSLSSSQDFSRP
+1714 SSSLSSSQDSSRP

-1744 PPVATSARA
+1744 SPVATSPRA
-1753 PSVSQTA
+1753 PSVPQAA

-1817 ACGCDLGGSRSG
+1817 ACECDLGGSRSG

>member
-21 WVEAVTGKNFGTK
+21 WVEAVTGKSFGTK

-137 PYLSLKAFEKLLGQA
+137 PYLSLKAFENLLGQA

-242 RSYRRIPVIEPKPTT
+242 RSYRRISVIEPKPTT

-306 GRETNP
+306 
-312 IASCQNSRAECG
+312 
-324 LTNPAS
+324 
-330 LQMVYEHDSGSDSE
+330 
-344 DERRL
+344 
-349 PDVVL
+349 
-354 DDLAKRRF
+354 
-362 LVKKSPVSSAA
+362 
-373 PGHRFVLRN
+373 
-382 DSPKSCSQ
+382 
-390 ESYPAG
+390 
-396 PLAAVLE
+396 
-403 PLSNQRRQR
+403 NQRRHR

-612 CKQGDEENGY
+612 CKQRDEENGY

-894 TKSLK
+894 TKTLK

-913 GQRKQEHSW
+913 GQQKQEHSW

-962 HASQLPKENLLESSA
+962 YASQLPKENLPESSA

-1071 LFTSVSFSQPDSAY
+1071 LFTSVSFSQPDSAH

-1108 TPAPILALP
+1108 TPAPTLALP

-1207 LHVDDEIIAV
+1207 LHIDDEIIAV

-1310 SLRSS
+1310 SLQSS

-1326 GDFGSNE
+1326 GDLGPNE
-1333 QRASEPISLKNLKRR
+1333 QRGSSGYSYNSWVYLC
-1348 SQFFEQGG
+1348 GG

-1420 KESSKYL
+1420 KESSKYF

-1495 TLRFEQERE
+1495 TLRFEQEKK

-1518 QQYAEEQRRRA
+1518 QQYAEEQRRWA

-1604 ELNEFNTIR
+1604 ELNDFNTIR

-1622 RSWNMG
+1622 RSWNTG

-1842 DCYIRFKT
+1842 DCYIRLKT

>member
-1 MEGREDA
+1 MDGREDA
-8 ECDCQVAFAEAQR
+8 EYDFQAAFAEARR
-21 WVEAVTGKNFGTK
+21 WLEVVTRQSFETE

-60 INRLSTPIAGLDN
+60 INRLPTPIAGLDN

-126 RKAQSNPHYNG
+126 RKAQSDPDYNG
-137 PYLSLKAFEKLLGQA
+137 PYLNLKAFEKLLGQA
-152 LTKALEESS
+152 LSKALEESS
-161 HLNRSGRDSGYG
+161 QPSRSGRDSGYG

-186 SASHKRDDSFDS
+186 SVTHKRDDSFDS

-205 SSTSFSSDITLK
+205 SCTSFSSDITLK

-227 DSELPFKMHDSHKDD
+227 DSELPSKMHDSHKDD
-242 RSYRRIPVIEPKPTT
+242 RSYRRISVIEPKPTT

-277 RKKRTEK
+277 RKRRTEK

-297 TESDGTFSS
+297 TESDG
-306 GRETNP
+306 
-312 IASCQNSRAECG
+312 A
-324 LTNPAS
+324 
-330 LQMVYEHDSGSDSE
+330 
-344 DERRL
+344 
-349 PDVVL
+349 
-354 DDLAKRRF
+354 
-362 LVKKSPVSSAA
+362 
-373 PGHRFVLRN
+373 
-382 DSPKSCSQ
+382 
-390 ESYPAG
+390 
-396 PLAAVLE
+396 
-403 PLSNQRRQR
+403 
-412 QLDTKEENKP
+412 
-422 RVNNPSELSGYFD
+422 
-435 EDEEEVGIPNIEKDD
+435 
-450 FYFRKLS
+450 
-457 SSASHTVVAFDKFLP
+457 
-472 KFWTPEEELLWKKIK
+472 
-487 KSSFKPWYKEIQG
+487 
-500 FSRKK
+500 FSR
-505 SDSEDEEFAY
+505 
-515 KQSCTIVANQPRP
+515 
-528 IFDWNNSCRRDQS
+528 
-541 YKPTAEYVRSSLS
+541 
-554 QIAEGKIME
+554 
-563 SSDQP
+563 
-568 SQFSLLQA
+568 
-576 LQKYSDYMSSETETK
+576 
-591 IDPTSGPRLI
+591 
-601 KCRKNVSFIPG
+601 
-612 CKQGDEENGY
+612 
-622 LYPDLEND
+622 
-630 DLFVRKT
+630 
-637 GAFHVNQVVLQ
+637 
-648 DPRFLKKFSD
+648 
-658 QEPPLEGEIILQPRE
+658 
-673 GQPVIPDLEK
+673 
-683 DDMIFRKVLF
+683 
-693 QKKEVP
+693 
-699 LSGAPD
+699 
-705 KYHPALFP
+705 
-713 DPWSLPEEIRSKFLC
+713 
-728 LLEKNTTLEERK
+728 
-740 SNGRVLSPSSHH
+740 
-752 KKDDMLTRKIESWKV
+752 
-767 GGNIQPVNFIP
+767 
-778 GPCSE
+778 
-783 EDWKKWEAIREASK
+783 
-797 VRHKKRQ
+797 
-804 MVERL
+804 
-809 FQKLSDEQGS
+809 S

-828 ELQSLRKIRYEELQK
+828 ELQTLRKIRYEELQK

-857 DLAKWKN
+857 DLAKWKS

-899 EMQQEREGRDEDSC
+899 EMQQERGERDQDSYE
-913 GQRKQEHSW
+913 QQKQEHSW
-922 RYSLND
+922 VYSLND

-934 KAPSTWSA
+934 KAPSTA
-942 AKDYLLEEDTSY
+942 AKDYHLEEDTSY
-954 STKDSKSE
+954 STKDSKSVYTT
-962 HASQLPKENLLESSA
+962 QPPKDNLPESSA
-977 AQEAPALP
+977 AQEAPAPPEGL
-985 KSLAEEQSS
+985 EREQSP

-1052 MDDTLKYNG
+1052 MDDAQKYNG

-1071 LFTSVSFSQPDSAY
+1071 LFTSISFSQPDSAH
-1085 PLSTSAFRSRGEEEE
+1085 PLSTGAFRSRGEEEE
-1100 EEKEGVQS
+1100 EEKGVQS
-1108 TPAPILALP
+1108 TPPPNLALP
-1117 VKSQDQDAGSSI
+1117 LKSQDQEAGSSI
-1129 LKPEYGIPSDSLSL
+1129 PRPVYGIPPDSLSL
-1143 ASSAEIT
+1143 ASSAEIANL
-1150 SPTEPEDSKSMEQYS
+1150 TEPKDSKSMEQYS

-1185 NWSSSGAF
+1185 NWSSSGVI

-1229 WEEAISRGLETGNLV
+1229 WEEAISRALETGNLV

-1252 NDWGKDQPSLPHVRH
+1252 NDWGKDLPSLPHVRH

-1286 WIDATSGEHVSNVST
+1286 WIDATSGEKVSNAST

-1310 SLRSS
+1310 SLQSS
-1315 DTETKLINGTQ
+1315 DTETKLINGMQ
-1326 GDFGSNE
+1326 GDPGSNE

-1420 KESSKYL
+1420 KESSKYF

-1439 SVTSRAPSV
+1439 SVTSQAPPV
-1448 SSWRASPEANIPE
+1448 SSWRASPEANAPE
-1461 EPEGDGGREL
+1461 EPERDGENEMAG
-1471 AVSLLREEEGRRRL
+1471 SLLHEEGGRRRL
-1485 QEERRIQEEA
+1485 QEEWRIQEEA
-1495 TLRFEQERE
+1495 TRHFEQERE

-1518 QQYAEEQRRRA
+1518 QQHAEEQ
-1529 EMEEQKRQAER
+1529 QRQAEVEEQR
-1540 QREVSVEMPQYQRH
+1540 QQAEKQREVSVEVPQYQRH

-1567 AGHPLIDRHYER
+1567 AGHPVIDRHYER

-1584 TIEEQPDQ
+1584 TIEEQPGQ
-1592 SFADRNKSKSTS
+1592 AFADRNKSKSTT

-1613 NGTQSRFSE
+1613 NGTQSKYSE

-1671 SSVHKEPISL
+1671 ASIHKEPVSL
-1681 YSNSMRRGESLDNL
+1681 YSSSMRRGESLDNL
-1695 DSSRTSSWRHHS
+1695 DSSGMRSWRHHS

-1753 PSVSQTA
+1753 PSTSQTA

-1769 SQPGSQTRSRS
+1769 SQSGSQTRSRS
-1780 VSGKKICSYCNNV
+1780 VSGKKICSYCNNI

-1842 DCYIRFKT
+1842 DCYIRFKS
-1850 GQPTSM
+1850 TSSGGIDLLTDLN

>member
-1 MEGREDA
+1 MRAVAPRAPSPPEDPLPPPHSLPRPAMEGREEV
-8 ECDCQVAFAEAQR
+8 ECDCQAAFAEARR
-21 WVEAVTGKNFGTK
+21 WVETVTGKSFGTK

-137 PYLSLKAFEKLLGQA
+137 PYLNLKAFEKLLGQA

-242 RSYRRIPVIEPKPTT
+242 RSYRRISVIEPKPTA

-266 NKQTAYVPAPL
+266 NKQAVYVPAPL

-297 TESDGTFSS
+297 TESDGTFS
-306 GRETNP
+306 R
-312 IASCQNSRAECG
+312 
-324 LTNPAS
+324 
-330 LQMVYEHDSGSDSE
+330 
-344 DERRL
+344 
-349 PDVVL
+349 
-354 DDLAKRRF
+354 
-362 LVKKSPVSSAA
+362 
-373 PGHRFVLRN
+373 
-382 DSPKSCSQ
+382 
-390 ESYPAG
+390 
-396 PLAAVLE
+396 
-403 PLSNQRRQR
+403 
-412 QLDTKEENKP
+412 
-422 RVNNPSELSGYFD
+422 
-435 EDEEEVGIPNIEKDD
+435 
-450 FYFRKLS
+450 
-457 SSASHTVVAFDKFLP
+457 
-472 KFWTPEEELLWKKIK
+472 
-487 KSSFKPWYKEIQG
+487 
-500 FSRKK
+500 
-505 SDSEDEEFAY
+505 
-515 KQSCTIVANQPRP
+515 
-528 IFDWNNSCRRDQS
+528 
-541 YKPTAEYVRSSLS
+541 
-554 QIAEGKIME
+554 
-563 SSDQP
+563 
-568 SQFSLLQA
+568 
-576 LQKYSDYMSSETETK
+576 
-591 IDPTSGPRLI
+591 
-601 KCRKNVSFIPG
+601 
-612 CKQGDEENGY
+612 
-622 LYPDLEND
+622 
-630 DLFVRKT
+630 
-637 GAFHVNQVVLQ
+637 
-648 DPRFLKKFSD
+648 
-658 QEPPLEGEIILQPRE
+658 
-673 GQPVIPDLEK
+673 
-683 DDMIFRKVLF
+683 
-693 QKKEVP
+693 
-699 LSGAPD
+699 
-705 KYHPALFP
+705 
-713 DPWSLPEEIRSKFLC
+713 
-728 LLEKNTTLEERK
+728 
-740 SNGRVLSPSSHH
+740 
-752 KKDDMLTRKIESWKV
+752 
-767 GGNIQPVNFIP
+767 
-778 GPCSE
+778 
-783 EDWKKWEAIREASK
+783 
-797 VRHKKRQ
+797 
-804 MVERL
+804 
-809 FQKLSDEQGS
+809 S

-828 ELQSLRKIRYEELQK
+828 ELQSLRKIRYEELQR

-864 RRKSYTSELQKK
+864 RRKSFTSELQKK

-883 ERRASEVSGRS
+883 ERRASEVSERS

-899 EMQQEREGRDEDSC
+899 EMQQEREDRDQDSY
-913 GQRKQEHSW
+913 GQRKHERRW
-922 RYSLND
+922 MYSLND

-934 KAPSTWSA
+934 KEPSMRSA
-942 AKDYLLEEDTSY
+942 AKDYRLEEDTSY
-954 STKDSKSE
+954 SSKDSKSMC
-962 HASQLPKENLLESSA
+962 AAQLRKKNLPESSA
-977 AQEAPALP
+977 APEVSSPP

-994 ALLSTRY
+994 ALLSTCY

-1013 ASLPRTYQKTDTS
+1013 ASLPRSYQKADTS

-1052 MDDTLKYNG
+1052 MDDTQKYNG
-1061 EVEKAKRTQT
+1061 EVENAKRTQT
-1071 LFTSVSFSQPDSAY
+1071 LFTSSSFSQPDSAHS
-1085 PLSTSAFRSRGEEEE
+1085 LSSAAFRSRGEEEE
-1100 EEKEGVQS
+1100 EEEEEKGGVQS
-1108 TPAPILALP
+1108 TPPPSLALP
-1117 VKSQDQDAGSSI
+1117 VKSQDQDVGSSI
-1129 LKPEYGIPSDSLSL
+1129 LKPEYCSPPGSLSL
-1143 ASSAEIT
+1143 ASSAENV
-1150 SPTEPEDSKSMEQYS
+1150 SLPEPEDSKSLEQYS

-1175 GHSRSFGFTT
+1175 GHSRNFGFTT
-1185 NWSSSGAF
+1185 NWSSSGAV

-1207 LHVDDEIIAV
+1207 LHVGDEIIAI
-1217 NGTKVSHMDYSQ
+1217 NSTKVSRMDYSQ
-1229 WEEAISRGLETGNLV
+1229 WEEAINRALETGNLV

-1286 WIDATSGEHVSNVST
+1286 WIDATSGENISNVST
-1301 ISTKRDFSS
+1301 ISTKRHFSS
-1310 SLRSS
+1310 SLQKS
-1315 DTETKLINGTQ
+1315 DTEAKLINGMQ
-1326 GDFGSNE
+1326 GDLGSGE
-1333 QRASEPISLKNLKRR
+1333 QRASEPISLKNFKRR

-1394 RLLQEKYQ
+1394 RLLQEKYK

-1420 KESSKYL
+1420 KESCKYF

-1439 SVTSRAPSV
+1439 SVPARAPSV
-1448 SSWRASPEANIPE
+1448 SSWRASPEVTTPE
-1461 EPEGDGGREL
+1461 EPEGDGGSKL
-1471 AVSLLREEEGRRRL
+1471 AARSLGEEEERRRL

-1495 TLRFEQERE
+1495 ALRFEKERE
-1504 LQELELERQRKERE
+1504 LQELELERQRKEKE
-1518 QQYAEEQRRRA
+1518 QQHAEEQRR
-1529 EMEEQKRQAER
+1529 QAEK
-1540 QREVSVEMPQYQRH
+1540 QREVSVETPQYQRH

-1567 AGHPLIDRHYER
+1567 AGHPLIDRHFER
-1579 YEVSK
+1579 YEVST
-1584 TIEEQPDQ
+1584 TIEEQPGQ

-1613 NGTQSRFSE
+1613 NGTQSKYSE
-1622 RSWNMG
+1622 RSWNVG

-1648 QILQEMRKKTSL
+1648 QILQEMRKRTSL

-1671 SSVHKEPISL
+1671 SSIHKEPISL

-1739 SSSKA
+1739 SSSK
-1744 PPVATSARA
+1744 PPSAANSARA
-1753 PSVSQTA
+1753 PSMSQA
-1760 PRAQSPLSA
+1760 VPRAQSPLSA